1 MVELV
6 TNALPVDLKLE
17 LWAHLAPTI
26 GIQLSVDSVHLIVE
40 ISSDQADHLGVKGLE
55 ELVFFFLENVLVV
68 GGLDLGFHALNCSV
82 DFQGVVV
89 GVFV

>member
-6 TNALPVDLKLE
+6 TDALPVDLELE
-17 LWAHLAPTI
+17 LWAYLAPTI

-40 ISSDQADHLGVKGLE
+40 ISSDQADHLGVKGLD
-55 ELVFFFLENVLVV
+55 ELIYFFLQNVLVV
-68 GGLDLGFHALNCSV
+68 VGLDLDLQALNCFA